1 MKFKLPQP
9 ESVKT
14 KTLIEATQINL
25 LKCKKKISEP
35 SFKWKSKPAAIFAYP
50 CMLSQQWN
58 FS

>member
-25 LKCKKKISEP
+25 LKYKKNLWAL
-35 SFKWKSKPAAIFAYP
+35 F
-50 CMLSQQWN
+50 
-58 FS
+58 

>member
-25 LKCKKKISEP
+25 LKYKKILWAL
-35 SFKWKSKPAAIFAYP
+35 F
-50 CMLSQQWN
+50 
-58 FS
+58 